1 MYSYNKL
8 MRFAQ
13 HYCDNARIIRST
25 RGTRGTNM
33 TAIDLGK
40 FHIEAS
46 NSDGN
51 PNIFCDLYHNY
62 TLITSINSGDLQKLH
77 TTIQES
83 ITTFKENAA

>member
-1 MYSYNKL
+1 MDSYNKL
-8 MRFAQ
+8 MQFAQ
-13 HYCDNARIIRST
+13 HYCYNARIIRSA
-25 RGTRGTNM
+25 RGTNM

-46 NSDGN
+46 NSDDN
-51 PNIFCDLYHNY
+51 PNIFCDLYHQY

-77 TTIQES
+77 TTIDDT